1 MHQNYVNYELKT
13 YVSIRIN
20 AVQRKKYVLKKITRY
35 VASGS
40 KLKWRNKRRGTFFPF
55 LWFQP
60 CSVTLSPQESFIIG
74 ECMELDTDPITPMEY
89 WSRQRLPCLASC
101 CCQLNRLLPLLHYS
115 LPTPAQ
121 IPFPSQ
127 RPAYSMVPHTK
138 LVLLF
143 FKKKSFIYL
152 TNNLASIS
160 ITFTELY

>member
-40 KLKWRNKRRGTFFPF
+40 KLKWRNKRITFFSLPVVPA
-55 LWFQP
+55 LQ
-60 CSVTLSPQESFIIG
+60 CDTITLGIIHHQK
-74 ECMELDTDPITPMEY
+74 MHMEY
-89 WSRQRLPCLASC
+89 WSRQRLPCLQASC
-101 CCQLNRLLPLLHYS
+101 CCQLNRLLPLLYYS

-143 FKKKSFIYL
+143 FKKRRFI
-152 TNNLASIS
+152 
-160 ITFTELY
+160 